1 MSAFEGKADI
11 KIRLILDFLIQCEL
25 RQEDSPLGPPK
36 LRSNIW
42 MVWVREISCMH
53 QHRLIEFSVPLT
65 FAIFFAH
72 AASAQVTDR
81 MKATAP
87 EKMMPVD
94 KALKMREC
102 EKRMEQQKIKMEDR
116 SRFLD
121 ECVWA
126 KAK

>member
-1 MSAFEGKADI
+1 MGD
-11 KIRLILDFLIQCEL
+11 LVH
-25 RQEDSPLGPPK
+25 P
-36 LRSNIW
+36 
-42 MVWVREISCMH
+42 
-53 QHRLIEFSVPLT
+53 HRLTEFSVPIT
-65 FAIFFAH
+65 FAIFLAH